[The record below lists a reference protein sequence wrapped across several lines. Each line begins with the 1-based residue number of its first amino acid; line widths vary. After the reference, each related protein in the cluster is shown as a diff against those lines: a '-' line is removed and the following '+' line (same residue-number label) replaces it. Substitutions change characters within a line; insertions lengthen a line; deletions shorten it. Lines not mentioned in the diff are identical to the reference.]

1 MSISPKVMR
10 SRRGESLWWGT
21 GQTRSQLRFFWF
33 SSQFV
38 WFKLLTL
45 GERMGKGCLIWAGM
59 ENQAV
64 GPPDPSTLLAIQ
76 DGNNITTV
84 DSPRNF
90 QKNGYEWIVGLRFFT
105 LLVILHLLN
114 YFFCPWCSHCHDA
127 LSCIWSTSLAPKTSK
142 WRFPDVWCT
151 SKSSIY
157 RLIFHE
163 INHPAMGVHPLLENP
178 RLSHILRDDCG
189 ILYGILWIM
198 GLWCIVF
205 IPSGNL
211 T

>member
-114 YFFCPWCSHCHDA
+114 YFFLPMMFT
-127 LSCIWSTSLAPKTSK
+127 L
-142 WRFPDVWCT
+142 
-151 SKSSIY
+151 
-157 RLIFHE
+157 
-163 INHPAMGVHPLLENP
+163 P
-178 RLSHILRDDCG
+178 RCL
-189 ILYGILWIM
+189 ILYLIHVPCPKNFQVEVS
-198 GLWCIVF
+198 WCLMYLQI
-205 IPSGNL
+205 IHL
-211 T
+211 